1 MYHIH
6 PINDSNQSFSLL
18 ITQFNMNIH
27 LKHFCMQ
34 FQDIYTYRS
43 TAIAR
48 KLKMEPTNDIHSR
61 ESITSSSFFSE
72 DPFFS
77 SCPTSANRIIR
88 VSQLLVRLAMVL
100 KAARL
105 QMKQCMG
112 EWRFLFHMT
121 ATTTSRFSA
130 RLTAPMMKKTGTG
143 TSTSGQSDWF
153 TVVAFMVSYDGVFFC
168 IREKS

>member
-1 MYHIH
+1 
-6 PINDSNQSFSLL
+6 
-18 ITQFNMNIH
+18 
-27 LKHFCMQ
+27 
-34 FQDIYTYRS
+34 
-43 TAIAR
+43 
-48 KLKMEPTNDIHSR
+48 MEPTNDIHSR

-153 TVVAFMVSYDGVFFC
+153 TVVAFMVSYDGVFFW